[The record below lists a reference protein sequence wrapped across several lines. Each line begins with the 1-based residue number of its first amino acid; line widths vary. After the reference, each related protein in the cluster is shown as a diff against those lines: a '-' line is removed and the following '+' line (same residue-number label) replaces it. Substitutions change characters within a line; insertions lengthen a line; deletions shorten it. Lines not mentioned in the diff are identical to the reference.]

1 MILCETIPLHKLS
14 TKYAVIST
22 EPKSGYLS
30 QSVVIALEN
39 NAAILINFK
48 MKQNLPLNNE
58 GNIFYRGDVFH
69 FLRSC
74 LKHIRLST
82 LPIYQ
87 GHSLNHHFKS
97 QRFSGNDCN
106 RLENIGTCG
115 HLIEQ
120 LPPTDILT
128 KIYNAS
134 EFE

>member
-22 EPKSGYLS
+22 EPERGYLS

-58 GNIFYRGDVFH
+58 GNIFYRDDVFH
-69 FLRSC
+69 FLLSC

-128 KIYNAS
+128 KMYNAS

>member
-1 MILCETIPLHKLS
+1 MIS
-14 TKYAVIST
+14 R
-22 EPKSGYLS
+22 EPESGYLS

-69 FLRSC
+69 FLLSY

-115 HLIEQ
+115 RLIEQ

-128 KIYNAS
+128 QIYNAS

>member
-1 MILCETIPLHKLS
+1 M
-14 TKYAVIST
+14 IST
-22 EPKSGYLS
+22 EPESGYLS
-30 QSVVIALEN
+30 QCVVIALEN
-39 NAAILINFK
+39 NATIFIHFK
-48 MKQNLPLNNE
+48 MKQNLPLNIE

-69 FLRSC
+69 FLLSC

-87 GHSLNHHFKS
+87 GHLLNHHFKS

-106 RLENIGTCG
+106 RLDNIGTCV

-120 LPPTDILT
+120 LPPTYILT
-128 KIYNAS
+128 KMYNAS

>member
-1 MILCETIPLHKLS
+1 M
-14 TKYAVIST
+14 IST
-22 EPKSGYLS
+22 NSESGYLS
-30 QSVVIALEN
+30 QCVAIALEN
-39 NAAILINFK
+39 NATILIHFK
-48 MKQNLPLNNE
+48 MKQNLPLNIE

-69 FLRSC
+69 FLLSC

-87 GHSLNHHFKS
+87 GHSLNHDFKS

-115 HLIEQ
+115 NLIEQ

-128 KIYNAS
+128 KMYNAS